1 MRYLVFIIAAAVLI
15 FVLPPVGLVQ
25 MDTPQPTILPA
36 LPEVPKTGNPKI
48 EYALTELLEIRLSR
62 GPESMKSH
70 AALRDIE
77 MSGDMV
83 RVVVEAKEPAGPRGT
98 ATAAALL
105 PVQNRLESLGGRME
119 TQYENLVQGLIR
131 IEQIESLADTPHVRF
146 VRLPFKAFPQEVLS
160 EGVNTIKAT
169 GWKALS
175 PYRTSEEVK
184 ICILDAGFT
193 GYSAL
198 LGTELPA
205 SVVTRSFRA
214 DGNLLA
220 NKHGTGCAEIV
231 YDMVPN
237 AKLYLANF
245 GTDVEHGRAVD
256 WIIEQGIH
264 IVSYSMGWYNAG
276 RGDGTGPIGAHV
288 KKAADAGVVWVSAA
302 GNSAEKHWK
311 GTFSDT
317 NGNGW
322 HNFTADNEVLNFWV
336 PAYNVTGAW
345 LRWDNWGNW
354 SGTSYSGSNQDYDLY
369 LWVWTGSSWMSVAS
383 SKGRQTG
390 SQWPT
395 EAISGWYST
404 ASRYWGISIQRYSAS
419 QAVNF
424 NLLTTGSSQPIQF
437 NDPWN
442 SLLIPAD
449 SPHVITVGATDW
461 NTDAYHVYSS
471 RGPTND
477 GRVKPDF
484 SAPAG
489 TSGVT
494 YGTRSF
500 FGTSAST
507 PHMAGAF
514 GLILEKTP
522 FTAAQVRALL
532 ENRARD
538 LGSAGKDNQFGV
550 GRVQLIK

>member
-1 MRYLVFIIAAAVLI
+1 MRYLVFIIAAAILI
-15 FVLPPVGLVQ
+15 FVLPPVGIVQ
-25 MDTPQPTILPA
+25 EDGPQPTILPA
-36 LPEVPKTGNPKI
+36 LPDVPKTGHPKI
-48 EYALTELLEIRLSR
+48 EYALTELLEIRLNQ
-62 GPESMKSH
+62 GPASMKSH
-70 AALRDIE
+70 AALRDID

-83 RVVVEAKEPAGPRGT
+83 RVVVEAKQPAGLRG
-98 ATAAALL
+98 AASAAAIL

-160 EGVNTIKAT
+160 EGVNTTKAT

-175 PYRTSEEVK
+175 PYRARDEVK

-220 NKHGTGCAEIV
+220 HVHGTACAEIV
-231 YDMVPN
+231 HDMVPN

-256 WIIEQGIH
+256 WIIDQGIH

-276 RGDGTGPIGAHV
+276 AGDGTGPIGAHV
-288 KKAADAGVVWVSAA
+288 KKAADSGIVWVSAA
-302 GNSAEKHWK
+302 GNSADRHWK
-311 GTFSDT
+311 GTFNDP

-322 HNFTADNEVLNFWV
+322 HNFTADNEILSWPVNANT
-336 PAYNVTGAW
+336 PTGAF
-345 LRWDNWGNW
+345 LRWNDWGAW
-354 SGTSYSGSNQDYDLY
+354 SGTNYSGSNQDYDLY
-369 LWVWTGSSWMSVAS
+369 FYIWTGSAWQFVTS
-383 SKGRQTG
+383 STGRQTG
-390 SQWPT
+390 SQWPVERT
-395 EAISGWYST
+395 GSWISAGTRHWGVAI
-404 ASRYWGISIQRYSAS
+404 RKHSATRN
-419 QAVNF
+419 VGF
-424 NLLTTGSSQPIQF
+424 NLFTTGSSSPIQY

-449 SPHVITVGATDW
+449 SPQAVTAGATDW
-461 NTDAYHVYSS
+461 NTDAYHAYSS

-477 GRVKPDF
+477 GRIKPDF
-484 SAPAG
+484 AAPSG
-489 TSGVT
+489 TTGVT

-500 FGTSAST
+500 FGTSASA
-507 PHMAGAF
+507 PHLAGAF
-514 GLILEKTP
+514 GLIMEKTP

-532 ENRARD
+532 DDRAKD
-538 LGSAGKDNQFGV
+538 LGPAGKDNQFGI
-550 GRVQLIK
+550 GRVQLVK